1 MKDVCLV
8 KTTEGKLNTIQ
19 EWIEHCKINQTD
31 KNGDSVVL
39 YTTDANS
46 QHMSIKS
53 AKDMG
58 YEVILLDGTLDV
70 HFAGFAESK
79 YEKVKFRCVDGA
91 PIDQLIEKDITIESV
106 LSKDQQETIETAVKG
121 IVNELAFD
129 VKIESLPPQQEF
141 ISIHRSEWERRMDE
155 YAKMGQSMPF
165 GDLGLKKQSLVINT
179 NNELALKILS
189 KNEAEQKEDI
199 QYCMDLALLEKQ
211 QLKGEALE
219 RFIKKAKNLL

>member
-1 MKDVCLV
+1 
-8 KTTEGKLNTIQ
+8 
-19 EWIEHCKINQTD
+19 
-31 KNGDSVVL
+31 
-39 YTTDANS
+39 
-46 QHMSIKS
+46 MSIKS

-58 YEVILLDGTLDV
+58 YEVVILDGPLDV

-91 PIDQLIEKDITIESV
+91 PIDQLIEKDVTIESV
-106 LSKDQQETIETAVKG
+106 LSQEQSDAIQNTVKS

-129 VKIESLPPQQEF
+129 VKIESLPPSQEF

-165 GDLGLKKQSLVINT
+165 GDLGLKKQSLVINA
-179 NNELALKILS
+179 NNELALKVLNQS
-189 KNEAEQKEDI
+189 EENQKDTI
-199 QYCMDLALLEKQ
+199 QFCIDLAMLEKQ

-219 RFIKKAKNLL
+219 RFIKKAKNFIA

>member
-1 MKDVCLV
+1 MQD
-8 KTTEGKLNTIQ
+8 GKIVQ
-19 EWIEHCKINQTD
+19 S
-31 KNGDSVVL
+31 G
-39 YTTDANS
+39 
-46 QHMSIKS
+46 
-53 AKDMG
+53 
-58 YEVILLDGTLDV
+58 
-70 HFAGFAESK
+70 
-79 YEKVKFRCVDGA
+79 KF
-91 PIDQLIEKDITIESV
+91 DQLIEKDITIESV
-106 LSKDQQETIETAVKG
+106 LSKDQQEIIETAVKG

-165 GDLGLKKQSLVINT
+165 GDLGLKKQSLVINS

-189 KNEAEQKEDI
+189 KSESEQKEDL
-199 QYCMDLALLEKQ
+199 QYCLDLALLEKQ